1 MTRIVSGLAVSLDGY
16 IAGPDDSREQPL
28 GRGGNRLFEWYF
40 NGDTPSR
47 LYPSFRLSQPSAE
60 FFDEYASRFGA
71 IIAGRHTY
79 DVVDAW
85 SGHGP
90 LPGAAL
96 FVLGPSTTPATRN
109 SPGPRSASSST
120 PPPQLRHAA
129 TGTSNDQLDKDH
141 PHNADERTWLARE
154 CVLWS
159 PAGRA

>member
-16 IAGPDDSREQPL
+16 IAGPDGSREQPL
-28 GRGGNRLFEWYF
+28 GNGGNRLFEWYF

-47 LYPSFRLSQPSAE
+47 RYPSFRLSQPSAE
-60 FFDEYASRFGA
+60 FFDEFAGRFGA

-96 FVLGPSTTPATRN
+96 FVLTHSV
-109 SPGPRSASSST
+109 PGNVPESDPPCTFVASGIADAVSQARFAFLLGDDGE
-120 PPPQLRHAA
+120 QLLA
-129 TGTSNDQLDKDH
+129 GDQQ
-141 PHNADERTWLARE
+141 
-154 CVLWS
+154 
-159 PAGRA
+159 